1 MIAASTVTATAATST
16 SPSTSTTL
24 TTTML
29 RMTTQY
35 DWLVPTSAALVIA
48 LLQKRLA
55 TTATA
60 TTTELAVASQ
70 QKTNCN
76 TWNSN
81 RNNNINPVCRSLV
94 DRTRRRK
101 RQPQDPPPPWE
112 LPSSSFLT
120 TITTL
125 KGGGGGQRGNSI
137 VPTTNKSTT
146 TTSRNTKRH
155 HQRTVRGNTAT
166 TNTTLYQT
174 WMREV
179 PQVVRFGVAG
189 NLGNVG
195 FFYLDKVIYHIL
207 SSYLR
212 RSGAGVEPHHHPSP
226 PGPAGAAGAAASS
239 VVTGLLL
246 QYQESVSFFTA
257 YVLQIVSTHVLYAVL
272 VYGVST
278 IDTYDKYTTTL
289 CGQFKIYGI
298 GLIGATYCQAYI
310 KQCGYPKHVA
320 FWGTTAIF
328 AVFNYFLITWSVQ
341 TAISSA
347 TTTKNPSSRS
357 PHNKN
362 KQPRPQSSNT
372 LLPSELK

>member
-60 TTTELAVASQ
+60 TVPERAVASQ

-101 RQPQDPPPPWE
+101 RQPQDPPPPWGS
-112 LPSSSFLT
+112 PSSSFLT

-125 KGGGGGQRGNSI
+125 QGGGGQRGV

-226 PGPAGAAGAAASS
+226 PVPGPAGAAGAAASS

-246 QYQESVSFFTA
+246 EYQESVSFFTA
-257 YVLQIVSTHVLYAVL
+257 YVLQIVTTHVLYAVL

-278 IDTYDKYTTTL
+278 IDTYTKYTTTL
-289 CGQFKIYGI
+289 WGQFKIYGI

-310 KQCGYPKHVA
+310 KQCGYPKHIA

-341 TAISSA
+341 TAIYSA
-347 TTTKNPSSRS
+347 TTTKNPSSKKK
-357 PHNKN
+357 P
-362 KQPRPQSSNT
+362 SS
-372 LLPSELK
+372 SELT